1 MWILMLIAVHISD
14 PRDVPAKIQI
24 PFESQAACEYAKTNM
39 TYWIKFDQFKVTSEC
54 KKQS

>member
-14 PRDVPAKIQI
+14 PRDIPARIQI
-24 PFESQAACEYAKTNM
+24 PFESQSACEYAKANVS
-39 TYWIKFDQFKVTSEC
+39 YWIKFDQFKVTSEC